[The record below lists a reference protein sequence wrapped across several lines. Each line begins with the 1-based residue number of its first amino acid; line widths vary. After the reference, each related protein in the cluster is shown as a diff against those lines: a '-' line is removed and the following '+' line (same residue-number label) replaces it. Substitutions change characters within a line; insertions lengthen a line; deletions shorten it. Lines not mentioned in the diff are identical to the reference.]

1 MTTKKPTDPV
11 DDSIL
16 YVDHPQ
22 VGVYA
27 MPDDTTPRTTLE
39 RVEALAR
46 PVLRDS
52 TPIPPI
58 PGIEQQF
65 AVGVDPSVLALPES
79 EKLAMIQSEELRR
92 LRREHGL
99 PEDLLQADLD
109 AHPEWVAVDKM
120 IRQQLGIA
128 PTFDPLPLAP
138 REGYDEGTR
147 EEQSLWDR
155 QDDYIH
161 EYVTSGGITQ
171 VALRNVGVKMSE
183 LKKWQQDPQFTERLA
198 EATERWHED
207 LRKAAFI
214 RAQSKSDVLL
224 IFMLKS
230 LKPDIYDDD
239 VRKANWMAKQGLLGN
254 DNLPVRATLVRD
266 NTFNV
271 VLPAQSL
278 PASASI
284 PSDRSVLLADLP
296 ADIPR
301 VEQRQEKSFNPDAE
315 LNSEQWQEVAQTLQP
330 PMPKDAQGEQEPSED

>member
-1 MTTKKPTDPV
+1 MKKPTDTEV
-11 DDSIL
+11 V
-16 YVDHPQ
+16 YVDSPQ
-22 VGVYA
+22 LGVTA
-27 MPDDTTPRTTLE
+27 MPDEGGLTSLE
-39 RVEALAR
+39 RLEKLAQPTIR
-46 PVLRDS
+46 DTCPPPPVL
-52 TPIPPI
+52 
-58 PGIEQQF
+58 GIEQQF
-65 AVGVDPSVLALPES
+65 AVGIDPEVKAMPEAQQ
-79 EKLAMIQSEELRR
+79 LAMVQSYELRR
-92 LRREHGL
+92 LRREQGL

-138 REGYDEGTR
+138 RDDYDKGTR

-161 EYVTSGGITQ
+161 EYVTNGGITSA
-171 VALRNVGVKMSE
+171 ALRTLGIKMSE
-183 LKKWQQDPQFTERLA
+183 LKKWQQDQQFTERLS

-214 RAQSKSDVLL
+214 RAQQKSDVLL

-271 VLPAQSL
+271 VLSSEPVPTTSL
-278 PASASI
+278 

-296 ADIPR
+296 PEVPR
-301 VEQRQEKSFNPDAE
+301 VQPRAEKLFAPQVE
-315 LNSEQWQEVAQTLQP
+315 LETSRDWQEVKETLEP
-330 PMPKDAQGEQEPSED
+330 PETAPKD